1 MTYCKQI
8 PLPVLEADI
17 EKIKFFYKNGY
28 KLFNE
33 RQIDN
38 PYWKSFNL
46 ITNSKISPVS
56 QNLKCITSWLNLIQD
71 HTGIKNIKNCYI
83 SILKPKCAIP
93 WHTDAEGE
101 KFTSSFITS
110 ISTDKSFLEVDN
122 IKYTYKNGYSYIF
135 RAGFSHRV
143 LNLNDDLRITLCTT
157 PEENPYRK
165 EK

>member
-8 PLPVLEADI
+8 PLPVLQADI

-28 KLFNE
+28 KLFSE

-56 QNLKCITSWLNLIQD
+56 QNLKCITSWLKLIQE

-83 SILKPKCAIP
+83 SVLKPKCAIP

>member
-8 PLPVLEADI
+8 PLPVLQADI

-28 KLFNE
+28 KLFSE

>member
-28 KLFNE
+28 KLFSE

-56 QNLKCITSWLNLIQD
+56 QNLKCITSWLKLIQD

-83 SILKPKCAIP
+83 SVLKPKCAIP

>member
-28 KLFNE
+28 KLFSE

-56 QNLKCITSWLNLIQD
+56 QNLKCITSWLKLIQG

-83 SILKPKCAIP
+83 SVLKPKCAIP

>member
-1 MTYCKQI
+1 MPYCKQI

-28 KLFNE
+28 NLFNE

-56 QNLKCITSWLNLIQD
+56 QNLKCITSWLKLIQA

-83 SILKPKCAIP
+83 SVLKPKCAIP